1 MTNDFVAS
9 LKAEAENN
17 PATNVKAAAT
27 GRSDMFMLNPYVLT
41 VKPGWNSRDLTAAEN
56 MEHITG
62 LARSIADCGVQEPL
76 TVFTEDGAIY
86 LSDGHCRLAATKFA
100 IEKLGAEIKAIPVKV
115 EPRGSSEADRLA
127 SQLVRNS
134 GKGLTDLEKAVVF
147 LRLRRMG
154 WDDAAIARRAGLA
167 SANAVARIVEL
178 NELPEQMKALINDGT
193 VSVSLARDAVRKAGD
208 AKVATEKLTAL
219 KEAKAKAVEA
229 APPKEP
235 KRKAK
240 GAKPSGDVLAAPPKV
255 RVTAKDVGPD
265 GATQRSKVARM
276 VKEVLD
282 DSNYTMSMNIV
293 TVKVPLAKWNKLCA
307 TVGHESEV

>member
-1 MTNDFVAS
+1 MTNTFAAS

-17 PATNVKAAAT
+17 SATNVKAAAS
-27 GRSDMFMLNPYVLT
+27 GRSDMFYINPYVLA

-56 MEHITG
+56 MDHITG

-86 LSDGHCRLAATKFA
+86 LSDGHCRLAATKYA

-154 WDDAAIARRAGLA
+154 WDDTAIARRAGLA
-167 SANAVARIVEL
+167 SASAVARIVEL
-178 NELPEQMKALINDGT
+178 NELPEQMKALINEGT

-208 AKVATEKLTAL
+208 AKVATEKLVKV
-219 KEAKAKAVEA
+219 KEAKAKEAEA
-229 APPKEP
+229 APPKE
-235 KRKAK
+235 RKVK
-240 GAKPSGDVLAAPPKV
+240 GAKPGDNVLAAPPKV

-282 DSNYTMSMNIV
+282 QSNYTLSMNIV